1 MTEKVKQ
8 HAAPVTGSD
17 EIDIGRLV
25 GTVIEARWW
34 VIGITVVFALCA
46 VVYTFFATPIYSA
59 DALVQIEQNSGN
71 SLVQD
76 IGSALANKPPASD
89 AEIQLIRSRL
99 VLGKTVDDLDLDIA
113 VSKNTFPIF
122 GAGWDRLM
130 GRQNETVK
138 VTTFNRPK
146 EMADQVFTLNVLDD
160 KNYTLSSDGGF
171 SARGQAG
178 QMLKKEGVT
187 LMVEAIHA
195 RPGSEFTVTK
205 YSTLGMINQ
214 LQNSLTVTENGKDA
228 GVLSLTYTGEDRE
241 QIRDIL
247 NSIARNYQE
256 QNIERKS
263 AEASKSLAFLAQQLP
278 EVRSRL
284 DVAENKLNA
293 FRQDKDSVDL
303 PLEAKAVLDSM
314 VNIDAQLN
322 ELTFKEA
329 EISKLYT
336 KVHPAYRTLLEK
348 RQALEEEKAKLNGR
362 VTAMPKNQQEIVRLT
377 RDVESGQQVYMQLL
391 NKEQE
396 LKITEASTV
405 GDVRIID
412 PAITQPGVL
421 KPKKGLIILGAI
433 ILGLMLSIVGVLL
446 RSLFNRGIESPQ
458 VLEEHGISVYAS
470 IPLSEWQKARDSVK
484 TIKGVKRYKQSQL
497 LAVGNPTDLMMTG
510 VSPSIGKTFVC
521 ANLAAV
527 ISQTNK
533 RVLLIDC
540 DMRKGYTH
548 ELLGTNNVNGLSE
561 ILIGQGDITTA
572 AKPTSIAKFDLI
584 PRGQVPPNPSELL
597 MSERF
602 AELVNWASKNYD
614 LVLIDTPPILAV
626 TDAAIVGRHVGT
638 TLMVARYAV
647 NTLKEV
653 ETSLSRFEQN
663 GIPVKGV
670 ILNSI
675 FRRAS
680 AYQDY
685 GYYEYEYK
693 SDAK

>member
-1 MTEKVKQ
+1 
-8 HAAPVTGSD
+8 
-17 EIDIGRLV
+17 
-25 GTVIEARWW
+25 
-34 VIGITVVFALCA
+34 
-46 VVYTFFATPIYSA
+46 
-59 DALVQIEQNSGN
+59 
-71 SLVQD
+71 
-76 IGSALANKPPASD
+76 
-89 AEIQLIRSRL
+89 
-99 VLGKTVDDLDLDIA
+99 
-113 VSKNTFPIF
+113 
-122 GAGWDRLM
+122 
-130 GRQNETVK
+130 
-138 VTTFNRPK
+138 
-146 EMADQVFTLNVLDD
+146 
-160 KNYTLSSDGGF
+160 
-171 SARGQAG
+171 
-178 QMLKKEGVT
+178 
-187 LMVEAIHA
+187 MVEAIHA

-329 EISKLYT
+329 EISV
-336 KVHPAYRTLLEK
+336 VHQSSPGVPHAAGETSGAGR
-348 RQALEEEKAKLNGR
+348 RKAKLNGR
-362 VTAMPKNQQEIVRLT
+362 VTAMPKTQQEIVRLT

-405 GDVRIID
+405 GDVRIVD

-484 TIKGVKRYKQSQL
+484 TIKGIKRYKQSQL
-497 LAVGNPTDLMMTG
+497 LAVGNQPIWRLK
-510 VSPSIGKTFVC
+510 PSAVC
-521 ANLAAV
+521 V
-527 ISQTNK
+527 P
-533 RVLLIDC
+533 VC
-540 DMRKGYTH
+540 
-548 ELLGTNNVNGLSE
+548 
-561 ILIGQGDITTA
+561 
-572 AKPTSIAKFDLI
+572 TS
-584 PRGQVPPNPSELL
+584 R
-597 MSERF
+597 
-602 AELVNWASKNYD
+602 
-614 LVLIDTPPILAV
+614 
-626 TDAAIVGRHVGT
+626 
-638 TLMVARYAV
+638 
-647 NTLKEV
+647 
-653 ETSLSRFEQN
+653 
-663 GIPVKGV
+663 
-670 ILNSI
+670 
-675 FRRAS
+675 
-680 AYQDY
+680 
-685 GYYEYEYK
+685 
-693 SDAK
+693 